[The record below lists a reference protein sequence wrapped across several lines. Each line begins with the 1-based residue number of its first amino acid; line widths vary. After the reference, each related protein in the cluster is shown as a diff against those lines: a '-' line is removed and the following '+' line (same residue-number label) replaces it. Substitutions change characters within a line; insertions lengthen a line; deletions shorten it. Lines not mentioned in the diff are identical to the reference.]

1 MKFEIA
7 TIAIALM
14 MGGMVALGVLWG
26 RKFNLIVK
34 ENKKLL
40 AELDRN
46 ANPPELRYVDIV
58 INSQQKEAIE
68 ALQER
73 GMQLFVHFGTN
84 NAIELKAEM
93 DAAVQSGTLYEWLQK
108 RMDISTNV

>member
-46 ANPPELRYVDIV
+46 ANPPELRYVDTCNYKKPQGIV
-58 INSQQKEAIE
+58 NC
-68 ALQER
+68 
-73 GMQLFVHFGTN
+73 N
-84 NAIELKAEM
+84 
-93 DAAVQSGTLYEWLQK
+93 
-108 RMDISTNV
+108 